1 MTDSPAVLH
10 VGRFVHADGQLD
22 LQVSVLAVLGN
33 HHPMQL
39 DLLWA
44 AGGWTEDHLRE
55 SSCVITASMST
66 VSRGRSRPVTRR

>member
-10 VGRFVHADGQLD
+10 VGRFVHADSQLD
-22 LQVSVLAVLGN
+22 LQVSVLAALGN

-44 AGGWTEDHLRE
+44 AGGGTEDHLRE

-66 VSRGRSRPVTRR
+66 VSRGRSRPVMRG